1 LFLDRTYGGGGR
13 RRATSLRSADPA
25 AGAIDPWRNA
35 MPGGVTAQGL
45 VKRYGDVTALGGL
58 DLTVPE
64 GTVLGLLGPN
74 GAGKT
79 TAVRIFTT
87 LLDADEGSATVD
99 GVDVA
104 SDPQGV
110 RERIG
115 LSGQSAA
122 VDEYLT
128 GFENLD
134 MVGRLYHLG
143 RARSRARARELL
155 ESFRLSHAADRPV
168 RTYSGGMR
176 RRLDLAAALVAEP
189 PVLFLDEPT
198 TGLDPRSR
206 IDMWDVIRELV
217 QGGTTVLLTTQY
229 LEEADRLADD
239 IVVIDQGLAI
249 AQGTADELKSQVGG
263 ERVELVVGRN
273 DELPLARR
281 VMTKNGCGEIEVD
294 ERTRTLVAPV
304 AGGAATLRSLLDD
317 VATAGLT
324 VLDVGLRRPTLDD
337 VFLTLTGHAA
347 EVVAADDE
355 EDEAE
360 REVA

>member
-1 LFLDRTYGGGGR
+1 
-13 RRATSLRSADPA
+13 
-25 AGAIDPWRNA
+25 
-35 MPGGVTAQGL
+35 MPGGITAHGL
-45 VKRYGDVTALGGL
+45 VKRYGDVTALDGL
-58 DLTVPE
+58 DLAVPE

-87 LLDADEGSATVD
+87 LLEPDEGTASVD
-99 GVDVA
+99 DIEVNT
-104 SDPQGV
+104 DPQGV

-115 LSGQSAA
+115 LSGQNAA

-143 RARSRARARELL
+143 RARSRERARELL
-155 ESFRLSHAADRPV
+155 ESFRLGHAADRPV

-189 PVLFLDEPT
+189 PILFLDEPT

-206 IDMWDVIRELV
+206 IDMWDVIRDLV
-217 QGGTTVLLTTQY
+217 QGGTTLLLTTQY

-239 IVVIDQGLAI
+239 IVVIDQGRAI

-263 ERVELVVGRN
+263 ERIELVV
-273 DELPLARR
+273 ARPEDLDR
-281 VMTKNGCGEIEVD
+281 ARLVLVGNGCGEIDVD
-294 ERTRTLVAPV
+294 ERARTLVAPIS
-304 AGGAATLRSLLDD
+304 GGAATLRSLLDD
-317 VATAGLT
+317 VETAGLDI
-324 VLDVGLRRPTLDD
+324 LDVGLRRPTLDD

-347 EVVAADDE
+347 EARSD
-355 EDEAE
+355 AE
-360 REVA
+360 NEQEVA